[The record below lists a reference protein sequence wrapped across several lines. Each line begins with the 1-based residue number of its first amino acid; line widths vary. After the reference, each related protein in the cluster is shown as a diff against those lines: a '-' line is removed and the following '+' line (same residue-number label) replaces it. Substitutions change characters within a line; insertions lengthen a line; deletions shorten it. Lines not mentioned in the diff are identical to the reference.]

1 MVWVDPASWHA
12 ALDARTDLPFTP
24 MLDIWAE
31 SGWPL
36 VARRAACCDR
46 ADCVPLGLPLPPH
59 HGRHRLRFAMPAE
72 TIIRSAPPPLLA
84 EAASCAP
91 ARWRDTIASLLGI
104 DASVRCFGSL
114 AWQYLTGLPYVT
126 ATSDLDL
133 LWHPAADAEASSL
146 ARQISTLDAQAPM
159 QIDGEFIAPSGR
171 AVQWREWHLSA
182 ASELVVKA
190 ADEVR
195 IIARGRLFA

>member
-1 MVWVDPASWHA
+1 MVWVDPASWRA
-12 ALDARTDLPFTP
+12 ALDSRSDLPFTP

-36 VARRAACCDR
+36 VARRAACCDGPDR
-46 ADCVPLGLPLPPH
+46 VPLGLPLPPH

-72 TIIRSAPPPLLA
+72 AIDRSAPPPLLE
-84 EAASCAP
+84 EAAECAP
-91 ARWRDTIASLLGI
+91 ARWHETIASLIRI
-104 DASVRCFGSL
+104 DPSVRCFGSL
-114 AWQYLTGLPYVT
+114 AWQHLTGLPYVT

-133 LWHPAADAEASSL
+133 LWHPGSDAEASAL
-146 ARQISTLDAQAPM
+146 ARQISALDACTPM

-190 ADEVR
+190 NDEVR
-195 IIARGRLFA
+195 IIARERLFA